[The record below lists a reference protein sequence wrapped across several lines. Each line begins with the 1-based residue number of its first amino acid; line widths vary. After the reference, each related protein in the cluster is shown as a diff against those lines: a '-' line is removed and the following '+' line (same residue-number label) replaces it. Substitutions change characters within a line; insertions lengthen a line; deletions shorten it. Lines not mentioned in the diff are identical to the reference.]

1 VAGLNF
7 LCTKLF
13 WQALLIAIT
22 TPIAILGIAVL
33 LVGLNIPIE
42 IASVVIIALVLG
54 ALLLL
59 SCYCD
64 WFDDITGDE
73 TMIFPHIQ
81 DKWNGI
87 TDPYYKGKNSM
98 SNVPILYYKKVKN
111 GYKEILTNTV
121 DYPLDINWYD
131 DCFNWQWIE
140 DSKCM
145 GWKQERPIT
154 GPAIMMSKGMKTHVE
169 RILTEAKDIETAHVT
184 AENPFKNVKTM
195 TKSST
200 PA

>member
-1 VAGLNF
+1 MAGLNF

-13 WQALLIAIT
+13 WQALLMTIT
-22 TPIAILGIAVL
+22 VPITILCIAVL
-33 LVGLNIPIE
+33 LIGLNILIE
-42 IASVVIIALVLG
+42 IVSVVIIALVLG

-111 GYKEILTNTV
+111 GYKESLTNTV
-121 DYPLDINWYD
+121 DCPLGINWYD

-140 DSKCM
+140 DSKHM

-169 RILTEAKDIETAHVT
+169 RILTEAKDIETAHVI